1 MSTKPLPHHIEEI
14 SLNAWPAMHTVLYD
28 GWVLRVANG
37 YTKRANSVTA
47 LYPGTLDLTAKI
59 DYCER
64 FYRRQKLPPIFR
76 LTDFAQ
82 PPDLDKALAA
92 RGYQRI
98 DATRVLYLDLS
109 WSGAMA
115 SSRAYMLPD
124 RSGLASW
131 LGSFHHMN
139 KHRAD
144 ESTHRRLL
152 DLVIGEKCPMVLM
165 VEDGVVACGLGILT
179 GDVYGI
185 FDVVTDREH
194 RRQGYALEL
203 MEALLDWGINAR
215 ANHAYLQVMVDNE
228 PAQRLYARLGFQEL
242 YRYWYRILV

>member
-1 MSTKPLPHHIEEI
+1 
-14 SLNAWPAMHTVLYD
+14 
-28 GWVLRVANG
+28 
-37 YTKRANSVTA
+37 
-47 LYPGTLDLTAKI
+47 
-59 DYCER
+59 
-64 FYRRQKLPPIFR
+64 
-76 LTDFAQ
+76 
-82 PPDLDKALAA
+82 
-92 RGYQRI
+92 
-98 DATRVLYLDLS
+98 
-109 WSGAMA
+109 
-115 SSRAYMLPD
+115 
-124 RSGLASW
+124 
-131 LGSFHHMN
+131 MN

-215 ANHAYLQVMVDNE
+215 ANHA
-228 PAQRLYARLGFQEL
+228 
-242 YRYWYRILV
+242 